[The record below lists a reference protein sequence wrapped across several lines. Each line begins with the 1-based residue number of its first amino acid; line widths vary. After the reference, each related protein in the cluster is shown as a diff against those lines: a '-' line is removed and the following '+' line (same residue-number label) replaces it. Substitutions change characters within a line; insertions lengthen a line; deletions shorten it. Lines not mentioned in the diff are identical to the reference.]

1 MAYQNGMD
9 GGVFFRAP
17 QLYLATSCR
26 TGFSTARI
34 KRYLN
39 AWLTWWVR
47 TSQNWHYQTVLF
59 QFIYYCRDRYIA
71 GIAMAL
77 LLMKDR
83 EIGTPVGLAAG
94 LDLVVTARGL

>member
-1 MAYQNGMD
+1 MVID
-9 GGVFFRAP
+9 
-17 QLYLATSCR
+17 
-26 TGFSTARI
+26 GFSTARI

-47 TSQNWHYQTVLF
+47 TSQSWHYQTVPS

-77 LLMKDR
+77 LLTKDR
-83 EIGTPVGLAAG
+83 EIETPVGLAAG
-94 LDLVVTARGL
+94 LDLVATAPGL